1 MDSQINDLILS
12 EIQGMRKELNEGFT
26 ETKQRITAIE
36 TNTTPFF
43 ETDGGKDKIQEQLD
57 DLKKSKWM
65 VMGGAGVLSGTITGL
80 VHTITKKL
88 GI

>member
-1 MDSQINDLILS
+1 MDNQINDLILS
-12 EIQGMRKELNEGFT
+12 EIQGMRQELNEGFS

-36 TNTTPFF
+36 THTDPFF

-57 DLKKSKWM
+57 DLKRSKWM
-65 VMGGAGVLSGTITGL
+65 VLGGAGVLTSLGHYIL
-80 VHTITKKL
+80 HKL